1 MIFLKFLLYS
11 GILIFSL
18 MMAWTTGKFIFV
30 AINHWTDCS
39 NTKDEA
45 MQILLMA
52 VLTFVY
58 FMLIIW
64 RI

>member
-1 MIFLKFLLYS
+1 MIFLQFLLYS
-11 GILIFSL
+11 GILLFSL
-18 MMAWTTGKFIFV
+18 MMAWGSGKFIFV

-39 NTKDEA
+39 STKEEA

-52 VLTFVY
+52 VLTFIY
-58 FMLIIW
+58 FMLIVW

>member
-1 MIFLKFLLYS
+1 MIFLKALVYC
-11 GILIFSL
+11 GILLFSL

-30 AINHWTDCS
+30 MINRWTDCS
-39 NTKDEA
+39 NTREEV

-52 VLTFVY
+52 VLTFIY